1 MRSPSGIERVAQA
14 FAVVPPVIR
23 FLSGATVALVVL
35 GPTYFAQ
42 AATVTYGF
50 KLEGQDNY
58 IFDLPSNPVP
68 LVYGDTYFSL
78 RSPAGLPANSYI
90 TFYTAGVAKY
100 DGGLSVQTEPTL
112 TWTSTSLL
120 SAPFLA
126 NYHPGT
132 ALFTGPTSAPVF
144 PAPSPGSYYI
154 RYLTYGG
161 TTFPIWDDL
170 FVISNV
176 ASAAAGEAPSELPTF
191 TITFNFVPG
200 QPLVPGGPSVPGTFS
215 MVPGNLLFQ
224 PGATYSIY
232 LNPVETTYAVVS
244 GTASLAGTVNAQFLP
259 GSYTAR
265 QYDILTSAGLNGT
278 TFGA

>member
-1 MRSPSGIERVAQA
+1 MRKYRPL
-14 FAVVPPVIR
+14 
-23 FLSGATVALVVL
+23 LSGAMLGLIVL

-68 LVYGDTYFSL
+68 LGYGDDYFYL

-90 TFYTAGVAKY
+90 TFYTAGDAKY
-100 DGGLSVQTEPTL
+100 GGGLSVQTEPTI
-112 TWTSTSLL
+112 TMTSTSLL

-144 PAPSPGSYYI
+144 PAPAPGSYYI

-161 TTFPIWDDL
+161 TDFPIWDDL

-176 ASAAAGEAPSELPTF
+176 ASAEPPAVPLPAALPLFAT
-191 TITFNFVPG
+191 G
-200 QPLVPGGPSVPGTFS
+200 LACLG
-215 MVPGNLLFQ
+215 LL
-224 PGATYSIY
+224 GWRRKKK
-232 LNPVETTYAVVS
+232 VV
-244 GTASLAGTVNAQFLP
+244 A
-259 GSYTAR
+259 
-265 QYDILTSAGLNGT
+265 
-278 TFGA
+278 